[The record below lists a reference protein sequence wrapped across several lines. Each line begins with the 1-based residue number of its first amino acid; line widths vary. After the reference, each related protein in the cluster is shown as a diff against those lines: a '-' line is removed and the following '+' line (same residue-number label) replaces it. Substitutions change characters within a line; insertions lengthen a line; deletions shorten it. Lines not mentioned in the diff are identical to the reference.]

1 MTPEKSKSLDLVKQC
16 CRSLDEKKGGDLRVI
31 DVRSLS
37 SITDFL
43 VIATATSE
51 PHIRALRVELEKV
64 LDASKTHIVGFET
77 RPESGWIV
85 IDAFDVMVHIFT
97 EEKRDSYRLE
107 TLWRDGKEI
116 QVSELLSEGKK
127 PPRKVSKARKKA
139 TPAKARKRSK

>member
-1 MTPEKSKSLDLVKQC
+1 MIPMESQSLDLVKLC
-16 CRSLDEKKGGDLRVI
+16 CRAIDEKKAGDVSVI

-43 VIATATSE
+43 IIATATSE

-64 LDASKTHIVGFET
+64 LDAAKTHIVGFEA
-77 RPESGWIV
+77 RHESGWIV
-85 IDAFDVMVHIFT
+85 IDAFDVMIHIFT

-127 PPRKVSKARKKA
+127 PARKVSKTRKKA
-139 TPAKARKRSK
+139 TPAKTRKRSK

>member
-1 MTPEKSKSLDLVKQC
+1 MIPKESQSLELVRLC
-16 CRSLDEKKGGDLRVI
+16 CRALDEKKAGDLRVI
-31 DVRSLS
+31 DVRALS

-43 VIATATSE
+43 VIATATSD
-51 PHIRALRVELEKV
+51 PHIRALRVEIERV
-64 LDASKTHIVGFET
+64 LDGSKTHIVGFET

-85 IDAFDVMVHIFT
+85 IDAFDVMIHIFK

-127 PPRKVSKARKKA
+127 PARKASKARKKA
-139 TPAKARKRSK
+139 MPAKPRKRSK